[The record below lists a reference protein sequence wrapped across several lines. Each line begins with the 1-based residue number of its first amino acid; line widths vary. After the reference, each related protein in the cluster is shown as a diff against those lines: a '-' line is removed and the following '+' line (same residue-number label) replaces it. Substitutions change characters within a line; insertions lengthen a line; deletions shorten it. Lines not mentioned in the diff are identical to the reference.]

1 MLKTLAIVLAAAI
14 LSGVEGP
21 AAAQSDPV
29 AAVVEKAPE
38 AAPVKKTGK
47 RRVKAPPKEEA
58 KVEAPA
64 EIRAGKAPRRSRKGK
79 ELSEKKTAVDE
90 KLGPPQPTVEAPVVP
105 PPPPEPVVVIPVL
118 DVVWP
123 KEKDAFPYVTRSFVF
138 GKANSGAALT
148 INGQTVQVLP
158 SGAFF
163 AMVPFSTGTFNLDFE
178 SKFSGVMVS
187 TRRVVQVAPQFGPEP
202 DPGTVLALAP
212 SEDVEVRP
220 GELLVVR
227 CKGPTGGQATFSI
240 GKAARDLAMPESTGT
255 LAGLYEGQVYIPTW
269 AKRDPLEVE
278 CKVKAK
284 KGGKAKAAG
293 KVTILDPLQTGVA
306 VTTSRNTIV
315 KSADA
320 GYTIFLPAGVRLE
333 TLGKRGGSV
342 RVRLTESLDG
352 WIDAKLLAFQPA
364 GSPPPRATVGRYIS
378 TKASDRSVR
387 VVVSASERVA
397 YEVSQTVEPLGF
409 TVRFFNSNQRFDRTR
424 FGEGDTVVRDVRWSQ
439 ESGEV
444 VKLDVDTRMQWGWGY
459 AAGYDESGNFF
470 LEIRRPPDL
479 TRGDNVFAG
488 RRIVIDPGHGPET
501 SAVGPLGTTERDVN
515 LAIGFALENLLT
527 SEGAEAVLTRR
538 NVDGPALGERPW
550 IAQEAK
556 GDLFV
561 SIHNNALPVTAD
573 PAEAP
578 RGYMHFYYH
587 PQSRRLAE
595 AVEGA
600 YRKRHPDLP
609 DEGLRWGD
617 LAVCRGTFMPAILT
631 ESAYVILPEQ
641 EDKLRSPYYQK
652 RLAGSLLEG
661 MRDYLKDYQRL
672 QKRLPEEKAAATG
685 K

>member
-1 MLKTLAIVLAAAI
+1 MSYALALLLAVGASAA
-14 LSGVEGP
+14 L
-21 AAAQSDPV
+21 
-29 AAVVEKAPE
+29 
-38 AAPVKKTGK
+38 T
-47 RRVKAPPKEEA
+47 PP
-58 KVEAPA
+58 PA
-64 EIRAGKAPRRSRKGK
+64 EEPKA
-79 ELSEKKTAVDE
+79 A
-90 KLGPPQPTVEAPVVP
+90 VEAPVPPKKPSRRRAKAPAKEETSAAPLPESAPQEVPGAEARAGKPPRRGKKAKDAKSAPAAASTPPAAAP
-105 PPPPEPVVVIPVL
+105 PPPPEPPKPPEPVIPVL

-123 KEKDAFPYVTRSFVF
+123 KEKDAFPYLTRSFVF

-158 SGAFF
+158 TGAFF

-178 SKFSGVMVS
+178 SRFSGVMVS
-187 TRRVVQVAPQFGPEP
+187 TRRVVQVAPQFGPESE
-202 DPGTVLALAP
+202 PGTVLALAP
-212 SEDVEVRP
+212 AEDVEARP

-227 CKGPTGGQATFSI
+227 CKGPTGGTATFSV

-255 LAGLYEGQVYIPTW
+255 LAGLYEGQVYLPAW

-278 CKVKAK
+278 CRVKAK
-284 KGGKAKAAG
+284 KGGKAKTAG

-333 TLGKRGGSV
+333 TLGRRGGLV

-352 WIDAKLLAFQPA
+352 WVDAKVLAFQAA

-378 TKASDRSVR
+378 TKASERSVR

-409 TVRFFNSNQRFDRTR
+409 TVRFFNSNQRFDRAR
-424 FGEGDTVVRDVRWSQ
+424 FGDGDTVVRDVRWSQ

-459 AAGYDESGNFF
+459 AAGYDDSGNFF

-479 TRGDNVFAG
+479 TRGENVFAG
-488 RRIVIDPGHGPET
+488 RRVVVDPGHGPET

-515 LAIGFALENLLT
+515 LAIGFALEGLLT
-527 SEGAEAVLTRR
+527 AEGAEAVLTRR
-538 NVDGPALGERPW
+538 NVDGPGLAERPW
-550 IAQEAK
+550 IAQDAK

-578 RGYMHFYYH
+578 RGFMHFYYH
-587 PQSRRLAE
+587 PQSRKLAE
-595 AVEGA
+595 AVTAA
-600 YRKRHPDLP
+600 YRSRHPDLP

-641 EDKLRSPYYQK
+641 EEKLRSAPYQK
-652 RLAGSLLEG
+652 RLAGTLLEG
-661 MRDYLKDYQRL
+661 MRDYLKEYQRL
-672 QKRLPEEKAAATG
+672 QRRLLEEKSAATG